1 MGALL
6 EKGVLVLLVLL
17 AASAFHIAG
26 DYGDGTRSG
35 GDVFPRL
42 TSGVVGAT
50 AFLALFLPSSATEAA
65 QVSPKSL
72 LILVLTLAFL
82 GLMPSIGYPL
92 VAPLWIGGTM
102 WVFGLRNL
110 FLIVPI
116 ALGLSATA
124 GIMLS
129 RLAFAPPPAGLFE
142 ALF

>member
-1 MGALL
+1 M
-6 EKGVLVLLVLL
+6 LVLL

-35 GDVFPRL
+35 GDVFPRM
-42 TSGVVGAT
+42 TAGAVCAT
-50 AFLALFLPSSATEAA
+50 GLLALFLPSPATERPTI
-65 QVSPKSL
+65 SPKSL
-72 LILVLTLAFL
+72 RILALTLAFL

-92 VAPLWIGGTM
+92 VAPLWIGGAM
-102 WVFGLRNL
+102 WVFGLRNP
-110 FLIVPI
+110 FLLLSI

-124 GIMLS
+124 WIMLS